1 MAVSPTPPARP
12 DRDASSSTPARHTP
26 SPADEQADA
35 LKQRV
40 LDAIATVSYPAR
52 RDTLVDSAR
61 EHRAADDVV
70 DALRALPDESFG
82 SFSEVSASIAARE

>member
-1 MAVSPTPPARP
+1 MAVFPTPSAPP
-12 DRDASSSTPARHTP
+12 HDDSSSSTRAQNRPLT
-26 SPADEQADA
+26 DGQLEA

-40 LDAIATVSYPAR
+40 LDAIETVSWPAR

-61 EHRAADDVV
+61 EHRAAADVV

-82 SFSEVSASIAARE
+82 SFSEVSASFAAHE

>member
-1 MAVSPTPPARP
+1 MAPSHIPSSRGADRSAGAPPQGTPV
-12 DRDASSSTPARHTP
+12 T
-26 SPADEQADA
+26 DEALGA

-40 LDAIATVSYPAR
+40 LQAIETVSYPAR

-61 EHRAADDVV
+61 EHHATNDVV

-82 SFSEVSASIAARE
+82 SFSEVSASIAAHA

>member
-1 MAVSPTPPARP
+1 MAVSPTPS
-12 DRDASSSTPARHTP
+12 ASRH
-26 SPADEQADA
+26 EQRQA

-40 LDAIATVSYPAR
+40 LHATATVSWPAR

-61 EHRAADDVV
+61 EHRAAADVV

-82 SFSEVSASIAARE
+82 SFSEVSASLAAHT

>member
-1 MAVSPTPPARP
+1 MALSPTPP
-12 DRDASSSTPARHTP
+12 T
-26 SPADEQADA
+26 DEQLDA

-40 LDAIATVSYPAR
+40 LNAIETVSWPAR

-61 EHRAADDVV
+61 EHHASGDVV

-82 SFSEVSASIAARE
+82 SFSEVSASIAAHG